1 MACLIKLCFLR
12 VGPPSNLL
20 MQQLRRAK
28 NIATKICCRLVRDYI
43 QTSVLMVR
51 PLRTVY
57 PSPSR
62 SQWFIFFVN
71 FACGGKQTR
80 LRFDKVVLRGLSGST
95 NKKIW
100 MDDCTPPPHSVLIGY
115 KKLIYI
121 YL

>member
-1 MACLIKLCFLR
+1 MACLIKICFLR
-12 VGPPSNLL
+12 VGATFESADAAIAACKEYYDKNLSPL
-20 MQQLRRAK
+20 GKGLHK
-28 NIATKICCRLVRDYI
+28 NKC
-43 QTSVLMVR
+43 LMVT

-95 NKKIW
+95 NKKICG
-100 MDDCTPPPHSVLIGY
+100 MTAPLRPTQS
-115 KKLIYI
+115 
-121 YL
+121 